1 MKRLWFWVPLGITAL
16 LFGVFGYSIMH
27 PASRD
32 IPSQWVGH
40 AMPQFDLPAAAS
52 SRPGF
57 AFANLAN
64 GKPKLVNIFA
74 SWCIPCAAEAPL
86 LAAVSKE
93 GVEVDGIAL
102 RDKPADLDAFLARNG
117 NPYTR
122 IGGDVTS
129 SVAIALGSTGVPETY
144 VIDGK
149 GVILKQHIGELHEDD
164 VVELVQL
171 VQRAR

>member
-1 MKRLWFWVPLGITAL
+1 MKRRWLWVPLCVFLFLMGLFARGL
-16 LFGVFGYSIMH
+16 LNPTTH
-27 PASRD
+27 D

-40 AMPQFDLPAAAS
+40 EMPRFDLPPASS
-52 SRPGF
+52 SRPGLS
-57 AFANLAN
+57 FANLAD

-74 SWCIPCAAEAPL
+74 SWCIPCAAEAPIL
-86 LAAVSKE
+86 GELKAR

-117 NPYTR
+117 NPFTR

-149 GVILKQHIGELHEDD
+149 GVILKQHIGELHAEDIA
-164 VVELVQL
+164 VLVAVL
-171 VQRAR
+171 GGAK